1 MGFGENQQINKS
13 NRILKQIIKHW
24 QLYLVIL
31 LPVAYIIVFYYIPM
45 YGLQIAFRDYTPKE
59 GFLGSTWVGLKHLK
73 AFVSAHNFWT
83 ILGNTLS
90 ISFYTL
96 IAGFPMPIILA
107 LFLNEM
113 RSQKLKRTIQT
124 ITYAPHFITTVVMVS
139 IIIQFLSPRVGIIN
153 NFNEILGGERTNF
166 IAIPSYFK
174 SIYVWTGVWQS
185 TGYSSIIYLAALA
198 SVDQALHEAATI
210 DGATKFQ
217 KMWYIDIPG
226 LLPTAVILLILN
238 MGRIMNVDFEKI
250 FAMQNNLNFA
260 ASEVISTYVYKLGIE
275 RANFSYAT
283 AVGLFNSV
291 INLILLLTVNQ
302 IAKKTSETSL
312 W

>member
-1 MGFGENQQINKS
+1 MGFGENRYINKT
-13 NRILKQIIKHW
+13 NRTLKQIIKHW

-31 LPVAYIIVFYYIPM
+31 LPVAYIIIFYYVPM
-45 YGLQIAFRDYTPKE
+45 YGLQIAFRDYMPAE
-59 GFLGSTWVGLKHLK
+59 GFLGSPWVGLKHFK
-73 AFVSAHNFWT
+73 AFVSSYNFWK
-83 ILGNTLS
+83 ILGNTLGIS
-90 ISFYTL
+90 IYTL

-113 RSQKLKRTIQT
+113 GNQKLKRTIQT

-139 IIIQFLSPRVGIIN
+139 IIIQFLSPRVGVIN
-153 NFNEILGGERTNF
+153 NFIELLGGERTNF
-166 IAIPSYFK
+166 MAVSQYFK
-174 SIYVWTGVWQS
+174 SIYVWSGIWQS

-210 DGATKFQ
+210 DGATRFQ
-217 KMWYIDIPG
+217 RMWYIDIPG
-226 LLPTAVILLILN
+226 IMPTAVILLILN
-238 MGRIMNVDFEKI
+238 MGGIMNVGFEKI
-250 FAMQNNLNFA
+250 FAMQNSLNFNT
-260 ASEVISTYVYKLGIE
+260 SEVISTYVYKLGIQ

>member
-1 MGFGENQQINKS
+1 MGFGENRHISNS

-31 LPVAYIIVFYYIPM
+31 LPVAYIIVFYYVPM
-45 YGLQIAFRDYTPKE
+45 YGVQIAFRDYMPGE
-59 GFLGSTWVGLKHLK
+59 GFLESPGVGLKHFK
-73 AFVSAHNFWT
+73 AFISAHNFWT
-83 ILGNTLS
+83 ILGNTLGIS
-90 ISFYTL
+90 IYTL

-113 RSQKLKRTIQT
+113 GNQKFKRTIQT

-139 IIIQFLSPRVGIIN
+139 IIIQFMSPRVGVIN
-153 NFNEILGGERTNF
+153 NFIELLGGERINF
-166 IAIPSYFK
+166 MAVPQYFK
-174 SIYVWTGVWQS
+174 SIYVWSGVWQS

-210 DGATKFQ
+210 DGATRFQ
-217 KMWYIDIPG
+217 RMWYIDIPG
-226 LLPTAVILLILN
+226 IMPTAVILLILS
-238 MGRIMNVDFEKI
+238 MGGIMNVGFEKI
-250 FAMQNNLNFA
+250 FAMQNSLNFST
-260 ASEVISTYVYKLGIE
+260 SEVISTYVYKLGIQ

-302 IAKKTSETSL
+302 IAKRTSETSL